1 MCAFFSTHSLL
12 TAASPKPKAK
22 EDPKM
27 SYDMIDTKTQQK
39 RNKPFN
45 LTRKCYC
52 AHVVPSR
59 YLGIL

>member
-27 SYDMIDTKTQQK
+27 SYDMIDTKTH
-39 RNKPFN
+39 NKNVTNP
-45 LTRKCYC
+45 LT
-52 AHVVPSR
+52 
-59 YLGIL
+59 